1 MRMGVMIEMQRGEKR
16 KKKKKKNR
24 EKERVNY
31 QNGM

>member
-31 QNGM
+31 